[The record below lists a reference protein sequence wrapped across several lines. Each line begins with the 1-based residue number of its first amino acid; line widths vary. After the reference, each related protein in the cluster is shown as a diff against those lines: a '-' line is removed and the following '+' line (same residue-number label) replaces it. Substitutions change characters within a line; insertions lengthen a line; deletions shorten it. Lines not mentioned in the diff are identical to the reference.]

1 MRARFSSSTLPSARR
16 ARVDMEVVGDTL
28 VYVGGYV
35 FLVFMAVCLA
45 TGARETKRR
54 DARARETIVR
64 TSGREGCR
72 ARWTRCS
79 ARVRLT
85 RRCGMMGACVA
96 RAGLYYL
103 AEMVEEYT
111 RLTKKVL
118 DWSIKTTYVLH
129 ALLWIVDRKPFF
141 TVLVS
146 AGAQFAYSQMLRR
159 FPFIVFT
166 SAEFLT
172 SLAALGATHWV
183 WVRFFHGTYH
193 STEYVLGFF
202 FMIVWF
208 VPFGFFISIAANES
222 VLPGGATVPG
232 APNGANLG
240 GYDPNRGGKKT
251 RNALLMLLDTLKVY
265 WTRLTEKFMPAGGI
279 PGTYRD
285 PGHMKGW

>member
-1 MRARFSSSTLPSARR
+1 
-16 ARVDMEVVGDTL
+16 
-28 VYVGGYV
+28 
-35 FLVFMAVCLA
+35 
-45 TGARETKRR
+45 
-54 DARARETIVR
+54 
-64 TSGREGCR
+64 
-72 ARWTRCS
+72 
-79 ARVRLT
+79 
-85 RRCGMMGACVA
+85 
-96 RAGLYYL
+96 
-103 AEMVEEYT
+103 MVEEYT

-183 WVRFFHGTYH
+183 WVRFFHETYH